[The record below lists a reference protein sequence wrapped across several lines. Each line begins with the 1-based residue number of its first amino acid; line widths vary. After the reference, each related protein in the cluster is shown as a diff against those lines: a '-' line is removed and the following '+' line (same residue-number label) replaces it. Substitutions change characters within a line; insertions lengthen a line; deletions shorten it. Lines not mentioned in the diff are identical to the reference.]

1 MRRLDGAFGSEFRV
15 YAGFQFAEIPP
26 NGGTPNNPTRRQAA
40 ALQKL
45 LSGLFQ

>member
-1 MRRLDGAFGSEFRV
+1 VRRLDGAFGSEFGV
-15 YAGFQFAEIPP
+15 YTGFQFAEIPP
-26 NGGTPNNPTRRQAA
+26 EDGTPNNPKRRQAA